1 MTHLRDSE
9 FVDFAEGTL
18 AAPRAAHLDACAE
31 CRAQA
36 EAVSAALREV
46 TAVEMP
52 EPSPLFWEHFSAR
65 VRDQVAHEV
74 PDQAPSWAMMGV
86 RVLSPLVA
94 ALALVIAVFSAT
106 LLPRWMSST
115 RSGAGLVP
123 SHASAD
129 AGAVVTP
136 PVTGVDVDPTAAVD
150 PQNAGVWDTLT
161 SAASDMGADD
171 AHAAGMGV
179 RPGAVDHAVTHM
191 NQAELT
197 ELGRLLKDE
206 LKRSS
211 D

>member
-1 MTHLRDSE
+1 MTHLRDTE

-18 AAPRAAHLDACAE
+18 AAARAAHLDACAE

-65 VRDQVAHEV
+65 VRDEVAHEV
-74 PDQAPSWAMMGV
+74 PDQAPSWAMTGIRALM
-86 RVLSPLVA
+86 PLVA
-94 ALALVIAVFSAT
+94 AVALVIAVLSAT
-106 LLPRWMSST
+106 LLPRWMQST
-115 RSGAGLVP
+115 RPGAGLVS

-129 AGAVVTP
+129 AGGVVTP
-136 PVTGVDVDPTAAVD
+136 PVTGGDLDPTTAVD
-150 PQNAGVWDTLT
+150 PQNAGVWDMLT
-161 SAASDMGADD
+161 AAASDMGADD

>member
-1 MTHLRDSE
+1 
-9 FVDFAEGTL
+9 
-18 AAPRAAHLDACAE
+18 
-31 CRAQA
+31 
-36 EAVSAALREV
+36 
-46 TAVEMP
+46 
-52 EPSPLFWEHFSAR
+52 

-74 PDQAPSWAMMGV
+74 PDQAPSWAMMGI
-86 RVLSPLVA
+86 RVLTPLVA
-94 ALALVIAVFSAT
+94 AVALVIAVFSGT
-106 LLPRWMSST
+106 LLPRLLPSA
-115 RSGAGLVP
+115 RPGAGLVP

-129 AGAVVTP
+129 AAGVVTP

-191 NQAELT
+191 NQAELI

>member
-1 MTHLRDSE
+1 MTHLLDTE
-9 FVDFAEGTL
+9 FVEFAEGTL
-18 AAPRAAHLDACAE
+18 PAARASHLDGCAE

-52 EPSPLFWEHFSAR
+52 EPSPLFWDHFSTR
-65 VRDQVAHEV
+65 VRDEVAHEV
-74 PDQAPSWAMMGV
+74 PDQAPSWVTVGI
-86 RVLSPLVA
+86 RVLMPLVA
-94 ALALVIAVFSAT
+94 AVAVVIGVFSGA
-106 LLPRWMSST
+106 LLPRWMQGT
-115 RSGAGLVP
+115 RPDARLTS
-123 SHASAD
+123 SHATAD
-129 AGAVVTP
+129 AGIAVPP
-136 PVTGVDVDPTAAVD
+136 PVTGLELDSTTAVD

-161 SAASDMGADD
+161 AAASDMSVDE

-179 RPGAVDHAVTHM
+179 RPGAVDHAVEHM